1 MGRSQKGSR
10 TTALSK
16 ESGDKVDQ
24 DIVERVKNDPNYQKL
39 KSIRSRFGW
48 TLTWAMMIVYYGF
61 TLLVAF
67 NKEFMGTPIGDS
79 VITWGIPLG
88 LFVIV
93 FTVVITGIYVRRA
106 NREYDEL
113 SDAIRAKV
121 GA

>member
-10 TTALSK
+10 TTALTK

-24 DIVERVKNDPNYQKL
+24 DIVDRVKNDPNYQKL
-39 KSIRSRFGW
+39 KRIRSRFGW

-67 NKEFMGTPIGDS
+67 NKEFMGTPIGNS

-88 LFVIV
+88 LFVIL
-93 FTVVITGIYVRRA
+93 FTVLITGIYVRRA

>member
-39 KSIRSRFGW
+39 KRIRSRFGW

-67 NKEFMGTPIGDS
+67 NKEFMGTPIGNS

-93 FTVVITGIYVRRA
+93 FTVVITGIYVSRA

>member
-39 KSIRSRFGW
+39 KRIRSRFGW

-67 NKEFMGTPIGDS
+67 NKEFMGTPIGNS

-88 LFVIV
+88 LFVIL
-93 FTVVITGIYVRRA
+93 FTVLITGIYVRRA

>member
-1 MGRSQKGSR
+1 M
-10 TTALSK
+10 
-16 ESGDKVDQ
+16 EQ
-24 DIVERVKNDPNYQKL
+24 DVVQRVKADPDYQKL
-39 KSIRSRFGW
+39 VRTRSRFGW

-67 NKEFMGTPIGDS
+67 NKEFLGSRIGEG

-93 FTVVITGIYVRRA
+93 FTIVITGIYVRRA
-106 NREYDEL
+106 NGIYDEL
-113 SDAIRAKV
+113 TAAIRSKV

>member
-1 MGRSQKGSR
+1 M
-10 TTALSK
+10 
-16 ESGDKVDQ
+16 DQ
-24 DIVERVKNDPNYQKL
+24 DVVQRVKSDPNYQKL
-39 KSIRSRFGW
+39 TSRRSKFGW

-88 LFVIV
+88 LFVIL
-93 FTVVITGIYVRRA
+93 FTIVITGIYVRRA

-113 SDAIRAKV
+113 SDAIKAKV
-121 GA
+121 GAA

>member
-67 NKEFMGTPIGDS
+67 NKEFMGTPIGNS

>member
-39 KSIRSRFGW
+39 KRIRSRFGW

-67 NKEFMGTPIGDS
+67 NKEFMGTPIGNS

-88 LFVIV
+88 LFVIL

>member
-1 MGRSQKGSR
+1 M
-10 TTALSK
+10 
-16 ESGDKVDQ
+16 EQ
-24 DIVERVKNDPNYQKL
+24 DIVDRVKNDPNYQKL
-39 KSIRSRFGW
+39 KRIRSRFGW

-67 NKEFMGTPIGDS
+67 NKEFMGTPIGNS

-88 LFVIV
+88 LFVIL
-93 FTVVITGIYVRRA
+93 FTVLITGIYVRRA

>member
-39 KSIRSRFGW
+39 KRIRSRFGW

-67 NKEFMGTPIGDS
+67 NKEFMGTPIGNS